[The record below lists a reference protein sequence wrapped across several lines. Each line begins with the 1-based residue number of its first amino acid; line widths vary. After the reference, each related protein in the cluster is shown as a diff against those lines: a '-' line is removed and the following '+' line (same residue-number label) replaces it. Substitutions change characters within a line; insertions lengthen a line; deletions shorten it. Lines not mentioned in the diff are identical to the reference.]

1 MSDCASAMDD
11 CQRSDLQSRPRVD
24 GVSTEQAGG
33 FAILRRAW
41 VEGDRVPQDRGDALD
56 AGAMGRRCGLNL
68 ELARRAVT
76 QIGDAWVVPGNG
88 HVALLL
94 VGGGAVCSAT
104 NHVMRQ
110 GTVTWTSGRMPP
122 ENRVHGLIA
131 DGVEEIT
138 LFAENG
144 ASVTAVV
151 TDNVYG
157 VLLAGQFELGRF
169 NGPAGMV
176 EFGPAV

>member
-1 MSDCASAMDD
+1 
-11 CQRSDLQSRPRVD
+11 
-24 GVSTEQAGG
+24 
-33 FAILRRAW
+33 
-41 VEGDRVPQDRGDALD
+41 
-56 AGAMGRRCGLNL
+56 
-68 ELARRAVT
+68 
-76 QIGDAWVVPGNG
+76 
-88 HVALLL
+88 
-94 VGGGAVCSAT
+94 
-104 NHVMRQ
+104 MRQ